1 MHPTQKHKRQLFV
14 GRSAELPLYVR
25 YYFMCGTYKRVC
37 KRSQIHICQIEVI
50 ASSFNYFLS
59 CFSNVKSS
67 NNGFVLCVAANT
79 LTSFVFNFP
88 ALLWQFS
95 QVNLFT
101 LILVVTHL
109 YIQFRRTIHSLEFVG
124 SGSSLITK
132 NEMQLNK
139 FILKG
144 IKTENNKITYVI
156 DKNQLK

>member
-1 MHPTQKHKRQLFV
+1 MHPTQKHLRQLFV
-14 GRSAELPLYVR
+14 GCSAELPLYVR
-25 YYFMCGTYKRVC
+25 LLLYVRYKRIC

-101 LILVVTHL
+101 LIFAVTHL
-109 YIQFRRTIHSLEFVG
+109 YIQFRRTIYRLQCLG
-124 SGSSLITK
+124 SGSSHISK
-132 NEMQLNK
+132 NEMQ
-139 FILKG
+139 
-144 IKTENNKITYVI
+144 
-156 DKNQLK
+156 